1 MEIEPLET
9 SKRHAVI
16 VTRIE
21 ASIMS
26 GQLAVGDV
34 LPVEAELAK
43 SFNVSTRSVR
53 DALQILE
60 TKGLIER
67 RHGGRTVVIRNDVLF
82 FVDSLSQTVKQL
94 FATQESWY
102 RDLMQV
108 RRLLE
113 VPVAGLIA
121 ASAPTRDFSAIE
133 GALENL
139 REAIEVK
146 DQSAVSKADAS
157 FHLALISI
165 LGNRLLTKFYESLY
179 GLIQGEIAKSNPVMS
194 KEQQDYLYAEHFE
207 MLQAMKDGDQGA
219 AEDAFGQHIDRST
232 AYLDIALKK

>member
-1 MEIEPLET
+1 MG
-9 SKRHAVI
+9 
-16 VTRIE
+16 
-21 ASIMS
+21 

-34 LPVEAELAK
+34 LPVEAELAR

-67 RHGGRTVVIRNDVLF
+67 RHGGRTVVVRNDISF
-82 FVDSLSQTVKQL
+82 FVDSLSQSVKQL

-121 ASAPTRDFSAIE
+121 ASASNRDFSAIE
-133 GALENL
+133 SALESL
-139 REAIEVK
+139 REAIEGK
-146 DQSAVSKADAS
+146 DQSAMGRADAS

-179 GLIQGEIAKSNPVMS
+179 GLIQGEIAKSNPVTG
-194 KEQQDYLYAEHFE
+194 KELEIVYAEHFE
-207 MLQAMKDGDQGA
+207 LLQALKDGDRRA
-219 AEDAFGQHIDRST
+219 AEEAFGQHIDGST
-232 AYLDIALKK
+232 AYLNIALTK

>member
-1 MEIEPLET
+1 MEVEPLDIG
-9 SKRHAVI
+9 KRHAAI

-21 ASIMS
+21 TLIME

-34 LPVEAELAK
+34 LPVEAELAR

-67 RHGGRTVVIRNDVLF
+67 RHGGRTVVMRNDVSF

-94 FATQESWY
+94 FATDESWY

-133 GALENL
+133 GALESL
-139 REAIEVK
+139 REAIEGK
-146 DQSAVSKADAS
+146 DQAAVTKADAS
-157 FHLALISI
+157 FHLALISM
-165 LGNRLLTKFYESLY
+165 LGNRLLTKFYESLH

-194 KEQQDYLYAEHFE
+194 KAQQEYLYAEHFE
-207 MLQAMKDGDQGA
+207 LLQAMKDGDQGA
-219 AEDAFGQHIDRST
+219 AEDAFGQHIDRSI
-232 AYLDIALKK
+232 AYLNIALTK

>member
-1 MEIEPLET
+1 MEVEPLET
-9 SKRHAVI
+9 SKRHAAI
-16 VTRIE
+16 VAQIE
-21 ASIMS
+21 GRIMS
-26 GQLAVGDV
+26 GQIAVGDV
-34 LPVEAELAK
+34 LPVEAELAR

-67 RHGGRTVVIRNDVLF
+67 RHGGRTVVIRNDISF
-82 FVDSLSQTVKQL
+82 FVDSLSQSVKQL
-94 FATQESWY
+94 FATEESWY

-121 ASAPTRDFSAIE
+121 ASASSRDFSAIE
-133 GALENL
+133 DALEDL
-139 REAIEVK
+139 REAIERK
-146 DQSAVSKADAS
+146 DQSAMGRADAS

-179 GLIQGEIAKSNPVMS
+179 GLIQGEIAKSNPVTG
-194 KEQQDYLYAEHFE
+194 KELQIVYAEHFE
-207 MLQAMKDGDQGA
+207 LLQVLKDGDRLA
-219 AEDAFGQHIDRST
+219 AEEAFGHHIDGST
-232 AYLDIALKK
+232 AYLNIALTK